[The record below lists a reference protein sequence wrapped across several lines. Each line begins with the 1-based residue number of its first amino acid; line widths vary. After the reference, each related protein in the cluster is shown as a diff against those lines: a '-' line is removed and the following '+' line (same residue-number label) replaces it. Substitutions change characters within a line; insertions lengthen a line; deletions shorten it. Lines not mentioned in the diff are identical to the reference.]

1 MATQAFVEDLLTA
14 DLGVLPQWCKGP
26 QKLWQIY
33 NEFLTKVL
41 STEEPIL
48 SLMDEAQQ
56 AAEKVAEG
64 S

>member
-14 DLGVLPQWCKGP
+14 DLGVLPQWRKGP